1 MTHRST
7 TNRTAVLLAALVA
20 LQGCAK
26 KQENVFY
33 DPWDQY
39 TLGKV
44 YDCGDI
50 QVPDVRYNTMNA
62 ATPGFGCS
70 HQSNLTLMVADPA
83 DLNTPREMT
92 PADEQA
98 RLRVL
103 KAYREG
109 GNTSTAPDATGTT
122 NLIE

>member
-7 TNRTAVLLAALVA
+7 TTRTAVLLAALVA

-39 TLGKV
+39 ALGKV

-50 QVPDVRYNTMNA
+50 QVPDLRHNTLNA

-70 HQSNLTLMVADPA
+70 HQSNMTLMVADPA
-83 DLNTPREMT
+83 DLSTPREMT

-103 KAYREG
+103 QAYREG
-109 GNTSTAPDATGTT
+109 TATSTAPDATGTT